1 MADATKN
8 DEEDKDTVVAEVGE
22 SSTASGAVVD
32 LIDDG
37 DDDELEVDSEQN
49 PLIIRKSQDG
59 EPEAPAKGGALA
71 AGGAVNIWSMEY
83 FGYLPQYFVVGII
96 YGGLPS
102 TTYGFFL
109 G

>member
-1 MADATKN
+1 MAGEDSVTTDVVVDEVQPTIADAPTGTETVAN
-8 DEEDKDTVVAEVGE
+8 DE
-22 SSTASGAVVD
+22 
-32 LIDDG
+32 
-37 DDDELEVDSEQN
+37 DELEVDSESN
-49 PLIIRKSQDG
+49 PLVIRKSVDG
-59 EPEAPAKGGALA
+59 EPEQAKGGALS
-71 AGGAVNIWSMEY
+71 AGEPIDIWTMEY